1 MARFAQY
8 YIKYHHEFAPYD
20 WEKRQ
25 EHLGALFERD
35 ESITFGVGEPSEEQR
50 AKGEQYAKTYN
61 HRVYHLQNNPAIIV
75 MQFANSIDIPVEKNF
90 GPDVAKDEPSCF
102 VIIDNRDNLRT
113 VAIQKRKKAFG
124 NPGQVARIMAEKIDE
139 LLYKDK
145 CYKMEILPEFY
156 PEDLF
161 EAWEKLQRN
170 VQAMRFGVP
179 ELTNDEII
187 QKVNELRDQGK
198 DYFDDSL
205 MSALLQIAVEAK
217 KAKYKHLY
225 TVMPEDKKTAL
236 YVDKTSVFMK
246 NLITMSRAINMPVEL
261 VTSDAGTFRCFVET
275 DEDNT
280 DKIVCREFDADL
292 LEQLFNKEKKD
303 GERIEPSDITRIE
316 GEIVELLNGMKHE
329 SEDDEGGEQVA

>member
-187 QKVNELRDQGK
+187 QKVNELRDRTETILPLPERLGESQEKLGDNHK
-198 DYFDDSL
+198 KLGETDVKLGENQEKLGVNAEKLGVKLTKNRKLILRKMYENPEVS
-205 MSALLQIAVEAK
+205 SAELSQIVGISTTAIDKNIAV
-217 KAKYKHLY
+217 LR
-225 TVMPEDKKTAL
+225 DKL
-236 YVDKTSVFMK
+236 IRRNGPDK
-246 NLITMSRAINMPVEL
+246 
-261 VTSDAGTFRCFVET
+261 
-275 DEDNT
+275 
-280 DKIVCREFDADL
+280 
-292 LEQLFNKEKKD
+292 
-303 GERIEPSDITRIE
+303 
-316 GEIVELLNGMKHE
+316 
-329 SEDDEGGEQVA
+329 GGKWEVVID